1 MIQISMF
8 KKNSL
13 SYNFAK
19 FMKRPKSRHAMN
31 NEQVL
36 IVVFKNCLLDRY
48 YYTQVPQKKSI
59 KKKTFLM

>member
-1 MIQISMF
+1 MIQINTF
-8 KKNSL
+8 KKIANL
-13 SYNFAK
+13 AI
-19 FMKRPKSRHAMN
+19 FMKWPKSRHAMN

-48 YYTQVPQKKSI
+48 YYTQVPEKKSI